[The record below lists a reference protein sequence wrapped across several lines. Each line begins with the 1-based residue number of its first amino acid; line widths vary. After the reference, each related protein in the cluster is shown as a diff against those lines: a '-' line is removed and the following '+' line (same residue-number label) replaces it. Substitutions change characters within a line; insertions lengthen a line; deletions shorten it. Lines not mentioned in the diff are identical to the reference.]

1 MSWTEAS
8 PEKSEV
14 VGCVHEKYDIIY
26 ITLKILHNDKQAE
39 EAGTELGQVEE
50 AILAN
55 IWYNWI
61 SMNQI

>member
-39 EAGTELGQVEE
+39 EAGAELGQAQSRLFE
-50 AILAN
+50 
-55 IWYNWI
+55 
-61 SMNQI
+61 QIYGLIGF

>member
-14 VGCVHEKYDIIY
+14 VGYVHEKYDIIY
-26 ITLKILHNDKQAE
+26 ITLKILCNDKQAE